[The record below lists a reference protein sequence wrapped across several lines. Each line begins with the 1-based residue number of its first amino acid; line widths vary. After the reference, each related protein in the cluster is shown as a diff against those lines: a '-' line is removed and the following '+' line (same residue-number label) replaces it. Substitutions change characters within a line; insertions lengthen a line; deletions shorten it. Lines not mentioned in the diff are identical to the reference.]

1 MMSGLLNESTSFFRL
16 TAFVLRSF
24 GKAQSFIYVDPATME
39 QSKTWLER
47 QQGQRGCFRTLG
59 KLLNNRI
66 KVFILLIN
74 WLSVSSDWP

>member
-1 MMSGLLNESTSFFRL
+1 MMSGLLNESSSFFRL

-47 QQGQRGCFRTLG
+47 QQGKHGCFRTLG
-59 KLLNNRI
+59 KLLNNRM
-66 KVFILLIN
+66 KVFILLTN
-74 WLSVSSDWP
+74 